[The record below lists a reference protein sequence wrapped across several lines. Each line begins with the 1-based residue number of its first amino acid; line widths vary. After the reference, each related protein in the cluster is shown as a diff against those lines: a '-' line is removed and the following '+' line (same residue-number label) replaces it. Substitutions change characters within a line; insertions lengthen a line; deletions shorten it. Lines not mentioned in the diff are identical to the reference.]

1 MPERTTHFRSL
12 FRPLFP
18 LFLLSLAVS
27 SRLRFSTDSADTFPP
42 NRSFSPIAI
51 SANISLEYESLW
63 LKRGTVLLLPK
74 SNSFFFSHLNER
86 SIHSLLFLF
95 FFLRDAC
102 HDTQNADVRSF
113 TFAFLSL
120 PPRIRIVES
129 SLRGGHPISNRF
141 DLRSIVFQISGMK
154 RIGVVVRRP
163 ND

>member
-51 SANISLEYESLW
+51 SANISFEYESLW

-74 SNSFFFSHLNER
+74 SDSFFFSHLDESDDSLISMILSPR

-95 FFLRDAC
+95 FLLTRATTRKMQTYVLLRLL
-102 HDTQNADVRSF
+102 F
-113 TFAFLSL
+113 F
-120 PPRIRIVES
+120 P
-129 SLRGGHPISNRF
+129 SLRE
-141 DLRSIVFQISGMK
+141 
-154 RIGVVVRRP
+154 
-163 ND
+163 

>member
-95 FFLRDAC
+95 FFFEGRVPRHAKCRRTFFYVCFSFPPSANKDRRVLAARRTSDIESVRFAVDRIPDKRDETNRC
-102 HDTQNADVRSF
+102 RC
-113 TFAFLSL
+113 
-120 PPRIRIVES
+120 S
-129 SLRGGHPISNRF
+129 SSE
-141 DLRSIVFQISGMK
+141 
-154 RIGVVVRRP
+154 
-163 ND
+163 